1 MATVGSVRVANDGK
15 DHDTYFLGIDGGGT
29 KCRATIVTADG
40 TVIGTGLA
48 GPANPFQNTAQ
59 TLESILTS
67 TELALE
73 DATLPQ
79 DDISHLVAGIGLA
92 GVNLPHFYN
101 TINTWNHP
109 FRKMYLATDLHI
121 ACLGAHEGG
130 DGAVIVAGTG
140 SCGYRNINGKTHIY
154 GGHGFPFGDKGSGAW
169 IGLEAVKAA
178 LLASDGLGPATKLEQ
193 EICEHLNRDLLGSI
207 ETLAGATSGS
217 YAQLAPL
224 VFTSADAGDE
234 LSIAILREGADYLG
248 SIATILN
255 ESAPPRLSMI
265 GGIGKL
271 ITPWLPPKLNA
282 QLKPALYEPDCG
294 AVLYA
299 MENWQSPL
307 ESTA

>member
-1 MATVGSVRVANDGK
+1 MATVGSMKVANDGK

-29 KCRATIVTADG
+29 KCRATIVSADG
-40 TVIGTGLA
+40 MVIGTGLS
-48 GPANPFQNTAQ
+48 GPANPFQNTALA
-59 TLESILTS
+59 LESILTS
-67 TELALE
+67 AELALE
-73 DATLPQ
+73 DAKLPQ
-79 DDISHLVAGIGLA
+79 DDICRLVAGVGLA

-101 TINTWNHP
+101 TVNSWSHP

-121 ACLGAHEGG
+121 ACLGAHGGG

-140 SCGYRNINGKTHIY
+140 SCGYRNINGKTRIY
-154 GGHGFPFGDKGSGAW
+154 GAHGFPFGDKGSGAW

-193 EICEHLNRDLLGSI
+193 EIGEYLNRDLLGVI

-217 YAQLAPL
+217 YAKLAPL

-234 LSIAILREGADYLG
+234 VAIAILREGADYVG
-248 SIATILN
+248 AIATVLG
-255 ESAPPRLSMI
+255 ESSPPRLSMI

-271 ITPWLPPKLNA
+271 ITPWLPPIVSA
-282 QLKPALYEPDCG
+282 QFEPALYEPDCG
-294 AVLYA
+294 AVIYA
-299 MENWQSPL
+299 MENWQSPF